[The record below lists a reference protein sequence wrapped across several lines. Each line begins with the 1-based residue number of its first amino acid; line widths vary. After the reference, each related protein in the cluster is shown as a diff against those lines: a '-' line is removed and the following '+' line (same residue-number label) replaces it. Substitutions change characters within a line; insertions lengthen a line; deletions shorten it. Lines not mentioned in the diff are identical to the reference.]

1 MDLTGLIESTVDS
14 DEDEEDLMATM
25 DSINP
30 RLAAS
35 TYLAEECGLFSLV
48 LSYSYN

>member
-1 MDLTGLIESTVDS
+1 MADDDDVISSQSSIDPAEDVDLTGLIESTVDS

-30 RLAAS
+30 R
-35 TYLAEECGLFSLV
+35 
-48 LSYSYN
+48 